1 MATNETTKETEF
13 IEKVIALVSDSCH
26 RVLPNE
32 GDIIR
37 LDDTYKPI
45 DSNDKW
51 RAGDEFRFTAIS
63 RGYRRTYI
71 ECVATK
77 VPDVGDN
84 SARGKVGEEV
94 VFCTSNSAVYR
105 HLHITDVCMRKQLR
119 TMVQE
124 YIKGLV

>member
-1 MATNETTKETEF
+1 MATNDTTKETEF

-26 RVLPNE
+26 RVIPNE

-37 LDDTYKPI
+37 LDDTYKPT
-45 DSNDKW
+45 DRNDKW
-51 RAGDEFRFTAIS
+51 RAGDEFRFIAIS

-94 VFCTSNSAVYR
+94 EFCTSNAAVYL
-105 HLHITDVCMRKQLR
+105 HLNIIDVCMRDELR
-119 TMVQE
+119 KMVRE

>member
-1 MATNETTKETEF
+1 MPNENTKETEF
-13 IEKVIALVSDSCH
+13 LEKVIKLVSDSCH

-32 GDIIR
+32 GDIITV
-37 LDDTYKPI
+37 DDTYKPT
-45 DSNDKW
+45 DSKDKW

-84 SARGKVGEEV
+84 GARGKVGEQV
-94 VFCTSNSAVYR
+94 VFCTGSPIKL
-105 HLHITDVCMRKQLR
+105 HLRITDVEMRTQLR
-119 TMVQE
+119 KMVQE

>member
-1 MATNETTKETEF
+1 MATNDTTKEAEF
-13 IEKVIALVSDSCH
+13 LDKVIALVSDSCH

-37 LDDTYKPI
+37 LDDTYKPT
-45 DSNDKW
+45 DSKDKW
-51 RAGDEFRFTAIS
+51 RAGDEFSFTAIS

-77 VPDVGDN
+77 VSDVDNN
-84 SARGKVGEEV
+84 SARGKVGEQV
-94 VFCTSNSAVYR
+94 VFCTSNSAVYL
-105 HLHITDVCMRKQLR
+105 HLRITDVGMRKQLR
-119 TMVQE
+119 NMVRE

>member
-1 MATNETTKETEF
+1 MPNENTKETEF
-13 IEKVIALVSDSCH
+13 LEKVIELVSASCH

-32 GDIIR
+32 GDIITI
-37 LDDTYKPI
+37 DDKYKPT
-45 DSNDKW
+45 DSKDKW
-51 RAGDEFRFTAIS
+51 RAGDEFRFTAMT

-84 SARGKVGEEV
+84 GARGKVGEQV
-94 VFCTSNSAVYR
+94 VFPTYLPVR
-105 HLHITDVCMRKQLR
+105 LHFRITDVEMRTELR
-119 TMVQE
+119 KMVQE